1 MTTSDVE
8 KKFVLLNTVHY
19 FCSITPKV
27 EMTIAQRK
35 QRERQEM
42 RTLILDGARKVFLE
56 KGYNEASIRTI
67 AEEIEYSPG
76 TIYLYFKDKDEIF
89 YALHEEGF
97 RKMLEKMQPLEHVTD
112 PFERLKA
119 IGRVYLE
126 FARENK
132 DFYDLMFIIQA
143 PVKQEQEREKWEM
156 GRRTLDYLKN
166 VLKQC
171 KEKGHFKNQNIDYLS
186 FMIWSAVHGMAA
198 LYCRDR
204 CKAYPDIEPIDLM
217 KNGLRSFETMLEK
230 A

>member
-1 MTTSDVE
+1 
-8 KKFVLLNTVHY
+8 
-19 FCSITPKV
+19 
-27 EMTIAQRK
+27 
-35 QRERQEM
+35 
-42 RTLILDGARKVFLE
+42 
-56 KGYNEASIRTI
+56 
-67 AEEIEYSPG
+67 
-76 TIYLYFKDKDEIF
+76 
-89 YALHEEGF
+89 
-97 RKMLEKMQPLEHVTD
+97 MQPLEHVTD